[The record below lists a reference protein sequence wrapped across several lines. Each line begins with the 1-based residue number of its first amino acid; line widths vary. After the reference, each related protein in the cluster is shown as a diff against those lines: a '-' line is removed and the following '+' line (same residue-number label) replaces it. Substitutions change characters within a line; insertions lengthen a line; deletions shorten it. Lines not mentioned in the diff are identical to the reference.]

1 MNDVH
6 EALRRRPFLLVED
19 FEAMRGVLK
28 GLLLRCGAA
37 RVDTAANGR
46 EAANLLRRTPYGVVL
61 CDYNLGPGKNGQQL
75 LEEARHHG
83 WIAPAAVWVMIT
95 AEKTNDMVSVAA
107 EDAPDDYLLKPI
119 TENMLEARLKKLV
132 ERKEALAPVSA
143 AMQAGDDR
151 KALQLCRDL
160 VAGGGKHG
168 GDLLR
173 LQAQLHHRLGELAPA
188 QAVYESV
195 LRRGEI
201 PWAKVGLA
209 KVLVDQKNIA
219 GACGLLTETVRDH
232 PQLLEA
238 YDALAALHAAQG
250 RHDQQ
255 LALLERGAAISPN
268 SQARQAALGMAA
280 LSQGRT
286 ELAAQAFKRSL
297 KLAEHSAIENV
308 DAGVGM
314 ARLLTESGH
323 LDEARKLLGETTR
336 RCESPQAQVLV
347 KAEQF
352 RASHAA
358 GDAAGAAAL
367 AAELATLT
375 EDESAP
381 VGTEA
386 ALRIAET
393 LMQCGQAE
401 GATRLLQYVTR
412 NNHDDEA
419 LMRRAQQVYD
429 RAGMADAG
437 SALLGAARRH
447 ATDAMSEGMR
457 LMSGGD
463 LAGAVASLRSAKGTM
478 PQNARVLLNF
488 AAVALTLMEKQGGS
502 TALEA
507 EVRAAVEMAQRLKKG
522 GSRAVELL
530 ARLDKAA
537 ASAV

>member
-1 MNDVH
+1 MSDVH

-28 GLLLRCGAA
+28 GLLVRCGAA

-46 EAANLLRRTPYGVVL
+46 EAANLLRRTSYGVVL
-61 CDYNLGPGKNGQQL
+61 CDYNLGPGRNGQQL

-119 TENMLEARLKKLV
+119 TESMLEARLKKLV

-151 KALQLCRDL
+151 KALQICRGL
-160 VAGGGKHG
+160 VGAGSKHG
-168 GDLLR
+168 ADLLR

-195 LRRGEI
+195 LQRAPV

-209 KVLVDQKNIA
+209 KVLLDQKNAA
-219 GACGLLTETVRDH
+219 GACGLLTETVREH

-238 YDALAALHAAQG
+238 YDALAALHAAHG

-255 LALLERGAAISPN
+255 LELLERGAAISPN

-280 LSQGRT
+280 LTQGRT
-286 ELAAQAFKRSL
+286 ELAAQAFRRSL
-297 KLAEHSAIENV
+297 KLAEHSAVENV

-323 LDEARKLLGETTR
+323 LDEARRLLAETAK
-336 RCESPQAQVLV
+336 RCESPQAQMLV
-347 KAEQF
+347 KSGQL
-352 RASHAA
+352 RACHAA

-367 AAELATLT
+367 AAELAALT
-375 EDESAP
+375 EDDSAP
-381 VGTEA
+381 LAAEA

-393 LMQCGQAE
+393 LLHCGQAD

-412 NNHDDEA
+412 NNHDDET
-419 LMRRAQQVYD
+419 LVRRAQQVYD
-429 RAGMADAG
+429 RAGLAESGA
-437 SALLGAARRH
+437 ALLAAARRH
-447 ATDAMSEGMR
+447 ATDAMSEGMQ
-457 LMSGGD
+457 LLSGGD
-463 LAGAVASLRSAKGTM
+463 LAGAVASLRAAKATM

-488 AAVALTLMEKQGGS
+488 AAVALTLIEKNGGH

-507 EVRAAVEMAQRLKKG
+507 DVRAALEMAQRLKKG

-530 ARLDKAA
+530 ERLDKAA
-537 ASAV
+537 ATAA